1 MAIIAGA
8 ALLNQLIS
16 ALREWG
22 NRQYRKGKHI
32 EEDKSSV
39 SLLKERTEDMMKV
52 QAADHSRVRQI
63 ELDMVKNAGDIAANA
78 AAIGRLTALCEDTQ
92 KYVRGAWETMVRLS
106 KGEKIDPPPPG

>member
-1 MAIIAGA
+1 MAVIAGA
-8 ALLNQLIS
+8 ALLNQLLG
-16 ALREWG
+16 ALLGWG
-22 NRQYRKGKHI
+22 SKQYRKGKHI
-32 EEDKSSV
+32 AEDAGEMT
-39 SLLKERTEDMMKV
+39 LLKQRTDDMMRV

-106 KGEKIDPPPPG
+106 RGEKIDPPPPR